1 MAGVLIGLRDLY
13 VAEIDETAGTFET
26 PYRIAKA
33 IEATVTP
40 NVSNAVLYADDEAAE
55 TATSEAETEIGLT
68 VDALSNAIYAKL
80 LGKHVNADGVVEDS
94 SGDIPPKVALLF
106 RSLKSN
112 GKYRYYAFY
121 NGSFQVP
128 EESFATKGESVEYN
142 TPSITGVF
150 IHSQTIKNAKGE
162 GIKRV
167 FVDEDDADVD
177 ASIIENWFTEVYQPS
192 AVPTP

>member
-13 VAEIDETAGTFET
+13 VAEIDETDGSFGT

-55 TATSEAETEIGLT
+55 TATSEAETEIALT
-68 VDALSNAIYAKL
+68 VDAFSADIYAKL
-80 LGKHVNADGVVEDS
+80 LGKNVNSDGVVEDS
-94 SGDIPPKVALLF
+94 SGDIPPKLALMF

-150 IHSQTIKNAKGE
+150 IHSQKILNAQGE

-167 FVDEDDADVD
+167 FVDEDNATVAPDVI
-177 ASIIENWFTEVYQPS
+177 ANWFTTVY
-192 AVPTP
+192 VPGSTTP